1 MQTDES
7 YSCSSCKLLQQL
19 FLLLCLSYTNCM
31 YVPRRKS
38 MHTSTDTPRQC
49 GGLVK
54 GVHPRAERGC
64 SLAIDARHPAVTM
77 ATAASLAARSLYSH
91 ILRKTSTTWPKDKK
105 DTQCNEVR
113 LRLRLQHTQLCR
125 KHPNSWYNRTFNTT
139 KNNYRHWTRSKAS
152 STNHTSLLP

>member
-1 MQTDES
+1 MQIDES
-7 YSCSSCKLLQQL
+7 YSCSSRKLLQQL
-19 FLLLCLSYTNCM
+19 FLLLCLSCTNCM
-31 YVPRRKS
+31 YVPRRNS
-38 MHTSTDTPRQC
+38 IHTSTDTPRQC

-77 ATAASLAARSLYSH
+77 ATAASLAARSLNSH

-105 DTQCNEVR
+105 DTQCNVVG
-113 LRLRLQHTQLCR
+113 LRRRFQHSQLYR
-125 KHPNSWYNRTFNTT
+125 KHSNYNRTFNTT
-139 KNNYRHWTRSKAS
+139 KSNYRHWTKSKAS